1 MSSVLVLNQDFSPLT
16 LSSVERAF
24 LLIYL
29 EKAEMLDVLHGKVLR
44 TVSNSYPCPSVIRI
58 LDYKKIPYKGV
69 VLTRHNLFKRDG
81 FQCQYCGTS
90 SNLTLD
96 HVQPKSRG
104 GKSTWANLV
113 TACKQC
119 NARKGD
125 ANPEEIQM
133 KLRKKPVKPSYIVY
147 LKSSAGRLQQD
158 WLKYLEPKAYA

>member
-104 GKSTWANLV
+104 GKRSS
-113 TACKQC
+113 
-119 NARKGD
+119 KGNVRFMFVIPHRRLGIYVWD
-125 ANPEEIQM
+125 HIVLDRLSSPTEIRQSV
-133 KLRKKPVKPSYIVY
+133 LYLISIVN
-147 LKSSAGRLQQD
+147 
-158 WLKYLEPKAYA
+158 